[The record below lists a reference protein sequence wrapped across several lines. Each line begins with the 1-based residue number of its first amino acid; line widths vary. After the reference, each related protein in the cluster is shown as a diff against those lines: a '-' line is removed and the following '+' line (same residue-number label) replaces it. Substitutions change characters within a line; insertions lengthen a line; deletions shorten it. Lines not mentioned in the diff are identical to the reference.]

1 MKHTEIN
8 MSPLSSSVL
17 ESIHFDVNIVGRI
30 VPVFILKPPTV
41 FFFPFYF
48 YFFTHSSLQF
58 GLLTER
64 SDPLSYLW
72 RVITYLF
79 DYFVNYLSIE
89 LLIHLHDKP
98 WIMDD
103 LIWDYCIQM
112 PHCCRLGSR
121 LSIKAHEEIKSTSQA
136 SLSSFEASHRQVMT
150 RTQELVRKNE
160 KIHVAIH
167 QKITC
172 APCDLC

>member
-1 MKHTEIN
+1 

-17 ESIHFDVNIVGRI
+17 SYIYFDINTTYGS
-30 VPVFILKPPTV
+30 FAFQNFKLKT
-41 FFFPFYF
+41 
-48 YFFTHSSLQF
+48 SSTTEVSSQ
-58 GLLTER
+58 ER

-89 LLIHLHDKP
+89 LLIHLHDKA

-136 SLSSFEASHRQVMT
+136 SLSSFDGSQRQVTT
-150 RTQELVRKNE
+150 RTQEVVRKM
-160 KIHVAIH
+160 KRFMLLFIWKWCHTLWSLLALMTLV
-167 QKITC
+167 C
-172 APCDLC
+172 PLV